1 MRWVQR
7 AVRNVSH
14 RRGRTGWHG
23 SQDIPW
29 ARELRQGDTGS
40 MAIATVN
47 PATGETVKVF
57 DAHTPEQVEA
67 ALARADAAFRGWRR
81 TTFAERATLMRRAAD
96 LLDEDNAAIAEV
108 MTLEMG
114 KTLA

>member
-1 MRWVQR
+1 
-7 AVRNVSH
+7 
-14 RRGRTGWHG
+14 
-23 SQDIPW
+23 
-29 ARELRQGDTGS
+29 

-67 ALARADAAFRGWRR
+67 ALARADAAYRAWRR
-81 TTFAERATLMRRAAD
+81 TSFAERATLMRRAAD
-96 LLDEDNAAIAEV
+96 LLDEDNATIAEV

-114 KTLA
+114 KTLGVRQGRGRKVREGDALLRRARRVLPRR